1 MSGIQVDIA
10 AVEEDW
16 KLRGF
21 GCDMWVDP
29 PGQVWSDFE
38 HDRDELILVV
48 EGELEIE
55 IAGSRVRPSAG
66 EEVLVPSG
74 TPHTVRNV
82 GTTTARWLY
91 GYRASGS

>member
-1 MSGIQVDIA
+1 MNGVQVDVS
-10 AVEEDW
+10 AVEEEW

-38 HDRDELILVV
+38 HDCDELILVV

-55 IAGSRVRPSAG
+55 VAGSLVRPLAG

-74 TPHTVRNV
+74 TLHTVRNV
-82 GTTTARWLY
+82 GSTTARWLY
-91 GYRASGS
+91 GYRSNES